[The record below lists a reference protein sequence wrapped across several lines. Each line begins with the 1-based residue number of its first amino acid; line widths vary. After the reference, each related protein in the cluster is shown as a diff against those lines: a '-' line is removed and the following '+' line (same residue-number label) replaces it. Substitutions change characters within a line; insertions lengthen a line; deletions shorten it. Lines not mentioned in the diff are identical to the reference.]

1 MDCWNKPNK
10 ESEKVEVQWGAR
22 HVWCSVTGETVGSSD
37 VWWRDAHAPQA
48 NLTGVQLK
56 TWHAEAKSE
65 EKEHCYVP
73 DDAFDGTVFD
83 VKGGLLKCVDVD
95 K

>member
-1 MDCWNKPNK
+1 MDCWDKPSK

-37 VWWRDAHAPQA
+37 VWWRDAHAAAA
-48 NLTGVQLK
+48 NMTGVQLK
-56 TWHAEAKSE
+56 SWTAERKGMDR
-65 EKEHCYVP
+65 EHCYVP
-73 DDAFDGTVFD
+73 EDAFDNTVFE
-83 VKGGLLKCVDVD
+83 VKGSGTACVDVD